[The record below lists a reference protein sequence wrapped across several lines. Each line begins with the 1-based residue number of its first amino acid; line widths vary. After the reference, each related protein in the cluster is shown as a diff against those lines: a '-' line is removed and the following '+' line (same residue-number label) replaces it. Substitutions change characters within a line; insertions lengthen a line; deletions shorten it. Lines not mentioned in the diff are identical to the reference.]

1 MSTIGVVLDEE
12 RLRSMADELSRV
24 PGVRAVALGGSRA
37 RGTHRPDSDIDLGLY
52 VDADVDRAGIAHV
65 ASGWTG
71 EAVEVTDRGGWG
83 PWVDGGTWLV
93 VDGVPVDLILRDI
106 TRVEEQCVRAVRGEF
121 AFHTQPGH
129 PLGFLD
135 VAYAGE
141 LATSVPLRDPEGILV
156 GLTGS
161 VTPYPEALRK
171 AFLANLW
178 QVDFLLNAAMKGAK
192 AGDVAYVS
200 LCGTTT
206 TMLTAHAWHAAAG
219 QWVTNEKGL
228 VPNVARLPI
237 DTAGFSAAA
246 AAALGNFGTTA
257 EELLATIER
266 LRELPRPT
274 PPAGGTDLD

>member
-1 MSTIGVVLDEE
+1 MGTIGVVLDED

-52 VDADVDRAGIAHV
+52 VDSDVDRAGIARV

-71 EAVEVTDRGGWG
+71 EPVEVAERGGWG
-83 PWVDGGTWLV
+83 PWVDGGAWLI
-93 VDGVPVDLILRDI
+93 VDGVPVDLILRDV
-106 TRVEEQCVRAVRGEF
+106 TRVGEQCARAVRGEF

-141 LATSVPLRDPEGILV
+141 VATSVPLRDPEGLLV
-156 GLTGS
+156 GLARS
-161 VTPYPEALRK
+161 VTPYPAALRE
-171 AFLANLW
+171 AFLTSLW
-178 QVDFLLNAAMKGAK
+178 QVDFLLNAAVKGAK
-192 AGDVAYVS
+192 AGDIAYVS

-206 TMLTAHAWHAAAG
+206 AMLTAHAWHAAAG
-219 QWVTNEKGL
+219 NWVTNEKGL

-237 DTAGFSAAA
+237 DSAGFSASAA
-246 AAALGNFGTTA
+246 LALGNLGTTP
-257 EELLATIER
+257 EELLASITR
-266 LRELPRPT
+266 LRELPRPAA
-274 PPAGGTDLD
+274 PAT

>member
-1 MSTIGVVLDEE
+1 MSTIGVVLDED
-12 RLRSMADELSRV
+12 RLRSMADDLGKV

-52 VDADVDRAGIAHV
+52 VEEDVDLTALAEA

-71 EAVEVTDRGGWG
+71 EDVEIAGRGGWG
-83 PWVDGGTWLV
+83 PWVDSGAWLI
-93 VDGVPVDLILRDI
+93 VDGAPVDLILRDV
-106 TRVEEQCVRAVRGEF
+106 TRVEEQCARAARGEF
-121 AFHTQPGH
+121 AFHSQPGH

-141 LATSVPLRDPEGILV
+141 VATGVPLCDPDGVLV
-156 GLTGS
+156 ALAQS
-161 VTPYPEALRK
+161 VTPYPDALRA
-171 AFLANLW
+171 AFIENLW
-178 QVDFLLNAAMKGAK
+178 QVDFLLNAATKGAK
-192 AGDVAYVS
+192 TGDAAYVA

-206 TMLTAHAWHAAAG
+206 AMLIAHAWHAAAG

-246 AAALGNFGTTA
+246 AAVLGSIGTA
-257 EELLATIER
+257 PEELLASIAQ
-266 LRELPRPT
+266 LRGLPRPAT
-274 PPAGGTDLD
+274 PSD

>member
-1 MSTIGVVLDEE
+1 
-12 RLRSMADELSRV
+12 MADELSRV
-24 PGVRAVALGGSRA
+24 PGVQAVALGGSRA

-52 VDADVDRAGIAHV
+52 VDANVDRAGIARV

-71 EAVEVTDRGGWG
+71 EAVELAERGGWG
-83 PWVDGGTWLV
+83 PWVDGGAWLI

-106 TRVEEQCVRAVRGEF
+106 ARVEEQCARASRGEF

-141 LATSVPLRDPEGILV
+141 VATSVPLRDPDGLLV
-156 GLTGS
+156 GLARS
-161 VTPYPEALRK
+161 VTPYPEALRD
-171 AFLANLW
+171 AFLANIW

-192 AGDVAYVS
+192 SGDAAYVS

-228 VPNVARLPI
+228 VPNVARLPL

-246 AAALGNFGTTA
+246 AAALGNLGTTP
-257 EELLATIER
+257 EELLASITR
-266 LRELPRPT
+266 MRELPRPAA
-274 PPAGGTDLD
+274 PSS

>member
-1 MSTIGVVLDEE
+1 MLDED
-12 RLRSMADELSRV
+12 RLRSMADDLGRV

-52 VDADVDRAGIAHV
+52 VDADVDRAALAEA

-71 EAVEVTDRGGWG
+71 EDVEIAGRGGWG
-83 PWVDGGTWLV
+83 PWVDSGTWLI
-93 VDGVPVDLILRDI
+93 VDGAPVDLILRDV
-106 TRVEEQCVRAVRGEF
+106 TRVAEQCARAVRGEF

-141 LATSVPLRDPEGILV
+141 VATSVPLCDQDGILAA
-156 GLTGS
+156 LARS
-161 VTPYPEALRK
+161 VTPYPDALRA
-171 AFLANLW
+171 AFVENLW
-178 QVDFLLNAAMKGAK
+178 QVDFLLNAATKGAK
-192 AGDVAYVS
+192 ASDVAYVA

-206 TMLTAHAWHAAAG
+206 TMLIAHAWHAVAG

-228 VPNVARLPI
+228 VPNVARLSI

-246 AAALGNFGTTA
+246 AAVLGCIGTSPD
-257 EELLATIER
+257 ELLASIAA
-266 LRELPRPT
+266 LRGLPRPAT
-274 PPAGGTDLD
+274 PSN

>member
-1 MSTIGVVLDEE
+1 MSTIGVVLDED

-24 PGVRAVALGGSRA
+24 PGVQAVALGGSRA

-52 VDADVDRAGIAHV
+52 VDANVDRAGIARV

-71 EAVEVTDRGGWG
+71 EAVELAERGGWG
-83 PWVDGGTWLV
+83 PWVDGGAWLI

-106 TRVEEQCVRAVRGEF
+106 ARVEEQCARASRGEF

-141 LATSVPLRDPEGILV
+141 VATSVPLRDPDGLLV
-156 GLTGS
+156 GLARS
-161 VTPYPEALRK
+161 VTPYPEALRD
-171 AFLANLW
+171 AFLANIW

-192 AGDVAYVS
+192 SGDAAYVS

-228 VPNVARLPI
+228 VPNVARLPL

-246 AAALGNFGTTA
+246 AAALGNLGTTP
-257 EELLATIER
+257 EELLASITR
-266 LRELPRPT
+266 MRELPRPAA
-274 PPAGGTDLD
+274 PSS

>member
-1 MSTIGVVLDEE
+1 MSTIGVVLDED
-12 RLRSMADELSRV
+12 RLRSMADDLGKV

-52 VDADVDRAGIAHV
+52 VEADVDLTALAEA

-71 EAVEVTDRGGWG
+71 EDVEIAGRGGWG
-83 PWVDGGTWLV
+83 PWVDSGAWLI
-93 VDGVPVDLILRDI
+93 VDGAPVDLILRDV
-106 TRVEEQCVRAVRGEF
+106 TRVEDQCARAARGEF
-121 AFHTQPGH
+121 AFHSQPGH

-141 LATSVPLRDPEGILV
+141 VATGVPLCDPDGILV
-156 GLTGS
+156 ALAQS
-161 VTPYPEALRK
+161 VTPYPDALRA
-171 AFLANLW
+171 AFIENLW
-178 QVDFLLNAAMKGAK
+178 QVDFLLNAATKGAK
-192 AGDVAYVS
+192 TGDAAYVA

-206 TMLTAHAWHAAAG
+206 AMLIAHTWHAAAG

-246 AAALGNFGTTA
+246 AAVLGSIGTA
-257 EELLATIER
+257 PEELLASIAQ
-266 LRELPRPT
+266 LRGLPRPAT
-274 PPAGGTDLD
+274 PSD

>member
-1 MSTIGVVLDEE
+1 MLDEG
-12 RLRSMADELSRV
+12 RLRSMADDLGRV

-52 VDADVDRAGIAHV
+52 VDADVDRAGIARV

-71 EAVEVTDRGGWG
+71 ENVEVAERGGWG
-83 PWVDGGTWLV
+83 PWVDGGAWLI
-93 VDGVPVDLILRDI
+93 VDGVPVDLILRDVE
-106 TRVEEQCVRAVRGEF
+106 RVTEQCARAARGRF
-121 AFHTQPGH
+121 AFHPQPGH

-141 LATSVPLRDPEGILV
+141 VATSVPLRDPDGLLV
-156 GLTGS
+156 TLARG
-161 VTPYPEALRK
+161 VTPYPDALRE

-178 QVDFLLNAAMKGAK
+178 QVDFLLNAAVKGAK

-206 TMLTAHAWHAAAG
+206 TMLTAHGWHAAAG
-219 QWVTNEKGL
+219 TWVTNEKGL

-237 DTAGFSAAA
+237 DTGGFSAAA
-246 AAALGNFGTTA
+246 AAALGNLGTSA
-257 EELLATIER
+257 EELLAAVGR
-266 LRELPRPT
+266 LRELPRPGGSA
-274 PPAGGTDLD
+274 AG